1 MDRTVLLVE
10 DNEKLNAINRRALE
24 TAGYRVLTAL
34 TLAAARE
41 HLAAYNADVILLDVV
56 LPDGDGADFCGEI
69 REKTDAHILFL
80 TSKREHVDKI
90 KGLAVGGD
98 DYITKPFKLDELL
111 LRVTAAMRRRDME
124 AAKPPVQ
131 TMTVGPLTLDS
142 AAIQAILNGKDLRLS
157 PKEFSV
163 LRLLVQSKGKAIS
176 KEALYEAAWNQ
187 PMNVD
192 DTAIKTAISRLRR
205 KLGAEGFRIT
215 STRGEGYR
223 FE

>member
-1 MDRTVLLVE
+1 MDRTVLLIE
-10 DNEKLNAINRRALE
+10 DNEKLNVINRRALE
-24 TAGYRVLTAL
+24 SAGYHVLTAL

-41 HLAAYNADVILLDVV
+41 HLAAHNADVILLDVL

-80 TSKREHVDKI
+80 TSKREHVDKL
-90 KGLAVGGD
+90 KGLATGGD

-111 LRVTAAMRRRDME
+111 LRVAAAMRRRDME

-142 AAIQAILNGKDLRLS
+142 AAIQAFLNGKDIGLS

-176 KEALYEAAWNQ
+176 KEALYESAWNQ

-205 KLGAEGFRIT
+205 KLGSEGFRIT
-215 STRGEGYR
+215 SSRGEGYR